1 MPMFLSYRYI
11 MCSKK
16 RTVMQITQVSFSLFR
31 VHKIHGKDFSILMR
45 ILTLPSNQMFDY
57 VFTGKFK
64 APTADWKHE
73 HFYLAEY
80 ELFVMTE
87 GTLYLSYNQ
96 ENFTVNSGEYLLLPP
111 CNSWRQ
117 GFKSAYSS
125 FYWLHFAT
133 PPLTESTSEV
143 FTLPQQG
150 NIPKLEKMVVLMK
163 QLQDEVKNH
172 YPTLAL
178 NAMTTSVITELYGQ
192 LYLNAPVNTKTSNQK
207 QIYSDIIDYIQLNLH
222 RNIKI
227 SEIAAHFGYNEKYLS
242 HLFADITGVPLKQFI
257 LSRKMD
263 SANFMLTDTNKP
275 ISDIA
280 KELGFSDNH
289 NFSRAYKSFTGLT
302 PSEYRNAFS
311 KRMLFHK

>member
-1 MPMFLSYRYI
+1 MLGWTGRIRTCECWDQNPVPYRLA
-11 MCSKK
+11 
-16 RTVMQITQVSFSLFR
+16 TVQY
-31 VHKIHGKDFSILMR
+31 
-45 ILTLPSNQMFDY
+45 P
-57 VFTGKFK
+57 
-64 APTADWKHE
+64 
-73 HFYLAEY
+73 
-80 ELFVMTE
+80 
-87 GTLYLSYNQ
+87 
-96 ENFTVNSGEYLLLPP
+96 
-111 CNSWRQ
+111 
-117 GFKSAYSS
+117 
-125 FYWLHFAT
+125 
-133 PPLTESTSEV
+133 
-143 FTLPQQG
+143 
-150 NIPKLEKMVVLMK
+150 
-163 QLQDEVKNH
+163 H
-172 YPTLAL
+172 YT
-178 NAMTTSVITELYGQ
+178 
-192 LYLNAPVNTKTSNQK
+192 TKTQNQK